1 MKKEIFKQFIRTIEE
16 KHLDSF
22 TSFPNEHDYAIHS
35 PGFDLFFRMW
45 HTQEGMQLSLN
56 NKNIIKALSERQLD
70 SFVKVIFKLRK
81 RKEEELCELEG
92 VFVEKVLQNLSA
104 SQERKCKE
112 CESFEPR
119 ALTCK
124 EINPKITLVE
134 GVFLCSKEEL
144 K

>member
-1 MKKEIFKQFIRTIEE
+1 MEKETFKNFILTIEE
-16 KHLDSF
+16 THLDSF
-22 TSFPNEHDYAIHS
+22 TCSSNEHQITA
-35 PGFDLFFRMW
+35 PGFNLYFRMW
-45 HTQEGMQLSLN
+45 HTQGGMQLSLN

-70 SFVKVIFKLRK
+70 SFVEVIFKLKK
-81 RKEEELCELEG
+81 RKEEAFCDRAG
-92 VFVEKVLQNLSA
+92 DFVADVLQNLSA

-119 ALTCK
+119 DLTCK